1 MDFEYDQR
9 RSVLSVNLGHA
20 SGLVF
25 PPDNI
30 TSMGVARNLFIHARV
45 QLLPSTN
52 TSRINTSLFS
62 LNPPKP
68 SVYRRLSQ
76 LHRETA
82 CPVFR
87 EVCFSHQVCGSIP
100 VQAFEFEMDELKEHI
115 PNLRLYIAIMA
126 SLPISKDGS
135 GFLGCMSFS
144 IADLVSQSTESLPK
158 LFWLLNKTQGISR
171 YVPVEHAILD
181 GDSLD
186 ATMEI
191 SGRKTTLSNS
201 WVRRTTLAA
210 AV

>member
-1 MDFEYDQR
+1 MHGAHAPPRAVDFDYDQR

-52 TSRINTSLFS
+52 TTRINTSLFS

-68 SVYRRLSQ
+68 SVYRRMSQ

-87 EVCFSHQVCGSIP
+87 EVCCLSLTVLRTHSSTI
-100 VQAFEFEMDELKEHI
+100 EL
-115 PNLRLYIAIMA
+115 R
-126 SLPISKDGS
+126 
-135 GFLGCMSFS
+135 
-144 IADLVSQSTESLPK
+144 V
-158 LFWLLNKTQGISR
+158 
-171 YVPVEHAILD
+171 
-181 GDSLD
+181 
-186 ATMEI
+186 
-191 SGRKTTLSNS
+191 
-201 WVRRTTLAA
+201 
-210 AV
+210 